1 MGGTGNDG
9 WHRQRWVAPQ
19 KVGGT
24 GNGLLLSILLVE
36 RRTFGV
42 SRSRETAVSDENP
55 YSVMEYSQLGPA
67 ADRADTDEAKQLL
80 LIASGQRMGKLLT
93 VCHLG
98 IFGVVMLPLALYGP
112 PYGPPRP
119 PSSIDSFLSFAVPC
133 AALLWLASRVWCL
146 FYVARGYVSALNLPL
161 ALCGFIPVFGLLP
174 YLLVWFNA
182 TRKLEKHGIRV
193 GFFGASREHVLEALR
208 K

>member
-1 MGGTGNDG
+1 M
-9 WHRQRWVAPQ
+9 
-19 KVGGT
+19 
-24 GNGLLLSILLVE
+24 
-36 RRTFGV
+36 
-42 SRSRETAVSDENP
+42 SDENP
-55 YSVMEYSQLGPA
+55 YLVMEYSQLGPA

-93 VCHLG
+93 ACHLG
-98 IFGVVMLPLALYGP
+98 IFGVTFGVAMLPLALYGP
-112 PYGPPRP
+112 LRP
-119 PSSIDSFLSFAVPC
+119 PPLIDSLGRFAVGC
-133 AALLWLASRVWCL
+133 ALLLWFASRVWCL
-146 FYVARGYVSALNLPL
+146 VYVSRGYVSTLNLPL